1 MALLVVAAEY
11 PTDGDN
17 YQSCQILL
25 FWSTLLFAMLRKAK
39 EFEVTDASLFLY

>member
-11 PTDGDN
+11 ATDGDN

-25 FWSTLLFAMLRKAK
+25 FRSTLLRKAK